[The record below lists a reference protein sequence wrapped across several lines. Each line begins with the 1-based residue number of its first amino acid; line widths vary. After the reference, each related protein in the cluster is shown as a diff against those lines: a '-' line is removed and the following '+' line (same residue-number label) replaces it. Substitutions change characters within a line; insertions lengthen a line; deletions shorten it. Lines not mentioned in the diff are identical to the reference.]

1 LKSFV
6 VYVLVFLMF
15 STSSL
20 YFLVA
25 IFGETIET
33 GEAHGWQLVEGQEET
48 EEPGH
53 EENQEEALIGLGIF
67 LI

>member
-1 LKSFV
+1 
-6 VYVLVFLMF
+6 MF